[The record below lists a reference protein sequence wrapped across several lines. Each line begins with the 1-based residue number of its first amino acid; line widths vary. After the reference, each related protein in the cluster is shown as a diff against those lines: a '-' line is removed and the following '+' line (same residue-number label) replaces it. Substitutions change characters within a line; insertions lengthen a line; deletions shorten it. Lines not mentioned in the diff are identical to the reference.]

1 LIFVGGALYAPS
13 THTALTYRLPRVL
26 QWLAEGKWHWIYTS
40 NFRMND
46 RACGIEWLTAP
57 VLLFTNSDR
66 ALFLLN
72 FIPFLLLPG
81 LTFSLCTRLGVRGRV
96 AWQWMWLLPTGY
108 NFLVQAGSAAN
119 DTFPAVYALAAVD
132 FACRAW
138 STRRVSDFWLS
149 LLSIGLLSGAKASNL
164 PLMLPWAILA
174 LALWPLLKRRLLTT
188 LAVALLAA
196 LVSFLPT
203 AILNIYYCHDW
214 SGLKLENAG
223 MDMKNPVVGVWG
235 NSLLFLLDN
244 FVPPFFPAAGWWNQS
259 ALSILPRAI
268 VAPMAANFEA
278 GFHRL
283 GEMPTEDW
291 VGLGLG
297 VSLLMAVAAIGGM
310 AVRSV
315 RQVGRVEHDGD
326 LPKPLRRLILIAPW
340 LALLAYCMKSG
351 MVSGARLIS
360 PYYPLLLPL
369 LIAGAG
375 QSRIIRARWWRILV
389 CLVLCVAFPVV
400 ILTPGRPLWP
410 AKTVLSRLASL
421 KPGSRLISRPLE
433 VYTVYAQRP
442 DPMAGVRTLL
452 PKGLTM
458 VGFLGTPDDIDIS
471 FWRPFGQKQVKHLL
485 TSDSAAAIRQ
495 RGILYAVVSQFSL
508 AEAGLTLEE
517 WRKQTGAELLASAS
531 ITQKIVEGPQSWHV
545 VRFP

>member
-1 LIFVGGALYAPS
+1 MSLLPLVRIWIWLSVLASAAGWILSALGQLNRGGYVAFFIFAMVACFVLRKSFRVGTETRERVEAIAGRTHSPLKRGVNGHRKRVNWRKIRWRFRHGLPACFAVLAFLIFLGGALYAPS

-26 QWLAEGKWHWIYTS
+26 NWLAEGHWHWIYTPDY
-40 NFRMND
+40 RMNN

-57 VLLFTNSDR
+57 LLLFMNSDR

-72 FIPFLLLPG
+72 VIPFLLLPG
-81 LTFSLCTRLGVRGRV
+81 LIFSVCTRLGVRGRV

-119 DTFPAVYALAAVD
+119 DTFPTVYALAAID

-138 STRRVSDFWLS
+138 STRRLSDFWLS
-149 LLSIGLLSGAKASNL
+149 LLSVGLLTGAKASNL

-174 LALWPLLKRRLLTT
+174 LALWPLVKRRPVTT
-188 LAVALLAA
+188 LLVGLLAA

-203 AILNIYYCHDW
+203 AILNYHYLDDW
-214 SGLKLENAG
+214 SGLKLERAG

-235 NSLLFLLDN
+235 NILLFLLDN

-268 VAPMAANFEA
+268 VAPMVANFED

-297 VSLLMAVAAIGGM
+297 VSLLMAAAAVGGTM
-310 AVRSV
+310 VRP
-315 RQVGRVEHDGD
+315 VGRVGLVGRKE
-326 LPKPLRRLILIAPW
+326 LPRQLRRLVLIAPW

-360 PYYPLLLPL
+360 PYYPSLSHP
-369 LIAGAG
+369 
-375 QSRIIRARWWRILV
+375 
-389 CLVLCVAFPVV
+389 P
-400 ILTPGRPLWP
+400 
-410 AKTVLSRLASL
+410 SRLFLSSL
-421 KPGSRLISRPLE
+421 
-433 VYTVYAQRP
+433 AQP
-442 DPMAGVRTLL
+442 HIEL
-452 PKGLTM
+452 P
-458 VGFLGTPDDIDIS
+458 F
-471 FWRPFGQKQVKHLL
+471 
-485 TSDSAAAIRQ
+485 Q
-495 RGILYAVVSQFSL
+495 RDLYAAKV
-508 AEAGLTLEE
+508 A
-517 WRKQTGAELLASAS
+517 
-531 ITQKIVEGPQSWHV
+531 
-545 VRFP
+545 